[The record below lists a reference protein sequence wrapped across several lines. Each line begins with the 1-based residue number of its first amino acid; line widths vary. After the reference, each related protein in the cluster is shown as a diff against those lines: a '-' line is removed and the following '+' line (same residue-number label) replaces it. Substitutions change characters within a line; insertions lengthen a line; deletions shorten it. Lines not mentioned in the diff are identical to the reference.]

1 MSQENVEIVRGAYE
15 ALDRHDIEQFL
26 SYFAPEMEVD
36 FSDSVGPFRA
46 VYRGHAELKT
56 LWEAFFE
63 AWDNILWEVDE
74 LRDLGE
80 GRVLSTTDV
89 IARGHGSGIPTTQH
103 RAVIWE
109 IRDGQI
115 RRVKF
120 FPDKQDALEAAGL
133 RE

>member
-1 MSQENVEIVRGAYE
+1 MSQENVDIVRGVYE
-15 ALDRHDIEQFL
+15 ALDQREIDQFL

-56 LWEAFFE
+56 LWESFFE
-63 AWDNILWEVDE
+63 AWANIQWEVDE
-74 LRDLGE
+74 LRDLGA
-80 GRVLSTTDV
+80 GRVLTTTDV
-89 IARGHGSGIPTTQH
+89 IARGHGGGIPTTQH

-120 FPDKQDALEAAGL
+120 FPDKQAAFEAAGL